1 MQPPPLPPPLPPAN
15 PYAAPVARL
24 ADAETGELVLADRG
38 IRLVAAIVDSLVLA
52 VPAIFVAILGGAL
65 VDGGGNRDAIFAVI
79 GIVAMLSIVAG
90 IVVNLVLLHRNGQTI
105 AKRLF
110 GIKVLRRDGSRCS
123 VLRVIF
129 MRWLPVTLLGMIP
142 LLGYAVSLLDA
153 LLIFGVEQRCLHDL
167 IADTIVVK
175 A

>member
-24 ADAETGELVLADRG
+24 AEADTGEMVLADRG

-52 VPAIFVAILGGAL
+52 VPAIVVAVLGAQFL
-65 VDGGGNRDAIFAVI
+65 DNAADSDTIFAVI
-79 GIVAMLSIVAG
+79 GGVAFVSIGAG
-90 IVVNLVLLHRNGQTI
+90 LVVNLVLLHRNGQTI

-110 GIKVLRRDGSRCS
+110 GIRIVRRDGGRCS
-123 VLRVIF
+123 VLRVVF

-142 LLGYAVSLLDA
+142 ILGYAVSLLDA
-153 LLIFGVEQRCLHDL
+153 LMIFGTEQRCLHDY